1 MNIHAVQSMHFHI
14 GKETLMH
21 RTVIVLTLAL
31 IVGIAVGMLGNQVLN
46 AQQEPIKRT
55 VLCKTDLAGIEGKEA
70 VVVLVEIAP
79 GMAVGK
85 HIHPGDELFYIL
97 EGSIILEQEGKPPV
111 TLKAGD
117 TGHNPAK
124 LPHDAKNI
132 STTAPV
138 KAVVVYIVEKGQPLA
153 TAVK

>member
-1 MNIHAVQSMHFHI
+1 
-14 GKETLMH
+14 MH
-21 RTVIVLTLAL
+21 RTVVMLTLAL
-31 IVGIAVGMLGNQVLN
+31 VVGIAVGMLGNQVLN

-55 VLCKTDLAGIEGKEA
+55 VLFKTDLAGIEGKEA
-70 VVVLVEIAP
+70 VVVLAEIAP
-79 GMAVGK
+79 GMATGK

-117 TGHNPAK
+117 TAHNPAK
-124 LPHDAKNI
+124 LPHDAKNV
-132 STTAPV
+132 STTAPI